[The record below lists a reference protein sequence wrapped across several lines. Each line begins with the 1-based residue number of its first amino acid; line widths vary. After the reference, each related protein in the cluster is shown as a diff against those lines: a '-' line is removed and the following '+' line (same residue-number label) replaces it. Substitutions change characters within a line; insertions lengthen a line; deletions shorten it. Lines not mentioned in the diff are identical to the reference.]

1 MSWIVALA
9 RKQNRLVSEITRA
22 LDTDPDA
29 LIDEIAAVRLEL
41 AQQTAREVLAKEPK
55 NAKEL
60 KQLRTSDSEIDRLA
74 YVLYERAR
82 REKQS

>member
-1 MSWIVALA
+1 MA
-9 RKQNRLVSEITRA
+9 RKQNRLISEIEHA
-22 LDTDPDA
+22 LAHDPDA

-60 KQLRTSDSEIDRLA
+60 KQLRTSDNEDDRLA
-74 YVLYERAR
+74 YVLYKRAR
-82 REKQS
+82 REKQAS

>member
-1 MSWIVALA
+1 MALA

-60 KQLRTSDSEIDRLA
+60 KQLRTSDNEDDRLA
-74 YVLYERAR
+74 YALYERAR
-82 REKQS
+82 REKRT

>member
-1 MSWIVALA
+1 MA
-9 RKQNRLVSEITRA
+9 RKQNRLIAEIEHA

-60 KQLRTSDSEIDRLA
+60 KQLRQSPNEDDRLA

-82 REKQS
+82 REKQAS

>member
-1 MSWIVALA
+1 MA
-9 RKQNRLVSEITRA
+9 RKQNRLIAEIEHA
-22 LDTDPDA
+22 LAHDPDA

-60 KQLRTSDSEIDRLA
+60 KQLRTSDNEDDRLA

>member
-1 MSWIVALA
+1 MALA

-60 KQLRTSDSEIDRLA
+60 KQLRQSPNEDDRLA

>member
-1 MSWIVALA
+1 MALA

-60 KQLRTSDSEIDRLA
+60 KQLRQSPNEDDRLA

-82 REKQS
+82 REKQAS

>member
-41 AQQTAREVLAKEPK
+41 AQQIARDVLAKEPK

-60 KQLRTSDSEIDRLA
+60 KQLRTSDNEDDRLA
-74 YVLYERAR
+74 YALYERAR
-82 REKQS
+82 REKRT

>member
-60 KQLRTSDSEIDRLA
+60 KQLRTSDNEDDRLA
-74 YVLYERAR
+74 YALYERAR
-82 REKQS
+82 REKRT

>member
-1 MSWIVALA
+1 MALA

-60 KQLRTSDSEIDRLA
+60 KQLRTSDNEDDRLA

-82 REKQS
+82 REKQAS